1 VLMVSERQH
10 AVIAGWVLIG
20 EAKSA
25 SWVSYLG
32 EPS

>member
-1 VLMVSERQH
+1 MASDRQH
-10 AVIAGWVLIG
+10 AGVTDWVLIG

-32 EPS
+32 EAL